1 MDKFVVKRPKVDPAT
16 DGAENS
22 ILTACRPIGLRF
34 ESSQAALESNDM
46 NF

>member
-1 MDKFVVKRPKVDPAT
+1 MDKFVIKRPKVDPAT

-22 ILTACRPIGLRF
+22 ILMACRPIRF